1 MELTI
6 SRARFSANSQSSRQE
21 ITSDRCRAGKPPPSC
36 VDIVCRE
43 KHSRLCSI
51 SSILLVGSGLST
63 KAFGAVPKYAR
74 LKGNLMRDQ
83 DALLVDAPF
92 TYLT

>member
-1 MELTI
+1 
-6 SRARFSANSQSSRQE
+6 
-21 ITSDRCRAGKPPPSC
+21 
-36 VDIVCRE
+36 
-43 KHSRLCSI
+43 
-51 SSILLVGSGLST
+51 VGSGLST